1 MRHQK
6 AGRHLNRT
14 PAHRRALFRNMSC
27 SLILSLKEYEPD
39 AVGKPKVRG
48 RITTT
53 LAKAKELR
61 PLLEKLITL
70 AKKSQAHEDAA
81 EQFATSAARHTAE
94 WKAWRESPR
103 WRDWNKAIAP
113 AVALRRRA
121 FAALR
126 DKEAVRIL
134 FADLAP
140 RFRDRDGGYT
150 RVVRLPT
157 FRLGDGGVQA
167 MLEFVGEN
175 DRVKTRRRVAPV
187 VTDQPAG

>member
-1 MRHQK
+1 MRHQR

-14 PAHRRALFRNMSC
+14 PSHRRALFRNQMC
-27 SLILSLKEYEPD
+27 ALILSLREWPD
-39 AVGKPKVRG
+39 KKIPGKPKVPG
-48 RITTT
+48 RIVTT

-61 PLLEKLITL
+61 PLIEKLITL
-70 AKKSQAHEDAA
+70 AKRSQQYEDAA
-81 EQFATSAARHTAE
+81 EQFATSADRNTPE
-94 WKAWRESPR
+94 WKEWRKSPR
-103 WRDWNKAIAP
+103 WVQWNQAIAP
-113 AVALRRRA
+113 AVGLRRRA

-134 FADLAP
+134 FRDLAP
-140 RFRDRDGGYT
+140 RFRDRNGGYT

-157 FRLGDGGVQA
+157 YRLGDAGVQA

-187 VTDQPAG
+187 VTNE